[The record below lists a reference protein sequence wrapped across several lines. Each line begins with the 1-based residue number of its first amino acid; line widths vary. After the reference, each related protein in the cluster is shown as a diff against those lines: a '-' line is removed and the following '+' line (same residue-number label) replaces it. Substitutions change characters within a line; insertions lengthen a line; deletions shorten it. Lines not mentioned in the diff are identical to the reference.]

1 MSSHDAEL
9 KSIIQERCMGRKE
22 VTGKLVGWW
31 RLATTVVK
39 LDDTPIDLK
48 EDLPCIEFPNIIFPI
63 IPL

>member
-1 MSSHDAEL
+1 
-9 KSIIQERCMGRKE
+9 MGRKE

-31 RLATTVVK
+31 KLATTVAK
-39 LDDTPIDLK
+39 LDDTPIDL